1 MRQKAPT
8 VVISLILIMLLSC
21 GCLGGGQTNNE
32 NTSPLANS
40 VLVARSVEV
49 MLGYNTSLSCVLNT
63 TNGLGLDNQVVYW
76 YLDGK
81 PLGQS
86 FTYFGFAVHNLS
98 VSDVSALS
106 TGEHQILVEYKGNAD
121 YAGSRGEGVLR
132 VIPKPTP
139 TPTPSPSPKPSPS
152 PSSTPSASPSS
163 TPSPSRSPSPT
174 PTASPSP
181 TSKTSPTPL
190 GVSPSPTR
198 VSSQSRSFG

>member
-86 FTYFGFAVHNLS
+86 STYFGFAVHNLS

-139 TPTPSPSPKPSPS
+139 TPTPSPSPSPTPSPS
-152 PSSTPSASPSS
+152 PSPNLTFAQPDTFSFAKPRHQALHQVLRRHP
-163 TPSPSRSPSPT
+163 RQ
-174 PTASPSP
+174 A
-181 TSKTSPTPL
+181 
-190 GVSPSPTR
+190 R
-198 VSSQSRSFG
+198 VQPQKRARHHLE